1 MHHWRFGR
9 GPLLAWSFDQSV
21 YCRPMFSI
29 LALPNP
35 LGVHFSTHALAD
47 SCPLQIDA
55 RAPYFLSFIANSPK
69 CMSDTTQSFPF
80 LSCSKS
86 QSIFQPG
93 QNFYHVRDTNE

>member
-9 GPLLAWSFDQSV
+9 SPLLALSFD
-21 YCRPMFSI
+21 
-29 LALPNP
+29 LAWLLSSYVFNLVLPNP
-35 LGVHFSTHALAD
+35 LGVHFSTYALAD
-47 SCPLQIDA
+47 SCLLQIDA

-86 QSIFQPG
+86 
-93 QNFYHVRDTNE
+93 